1 MPLPIPRK
9 GVDMGAV
16 PCWSPARIV
25 DSSFDTCIC
34 LPERRGASCRRS
46 PPFAVSAVE
55 KGCSG
60 LPHAIFEDEKKL
72 HRGFIF

>member
-1 MPLPIPRK
+1 
-9 GVDMGAV
+9 
-16 PCWSPARIV
+16 
-25 DSSFDTCIC
+25 
-34 LPERRGASCRRS
+34 RS

-55 KGCSG
+55 KGCGG